1 MEIFIDC
8 YGVTE
13 RLAGGPEHR
22 LQLTPGA
29 VIADALALLA
39 GRGPDLARV
48 LPSCACAVGDAIVPR
63 SRPLT
68 AGERLALLP
77 PVSGG

>member
-1 MEIFIDC
+1 LDIIVDC

-13 RLAGGPEHR
+13 RLAGGPEHVIAV
-22 LQLTPGA
+22 QPGA
-29 VIADALALLA
+29 RIHDLLA
-39 GRGPDLARV
+39 ALTRRWPELGPV
-48 LPSCACAVGDAIVPR
+48 LPACACAVGDAVVPR
-63 SRPLT
+63 THVLS

>member
-13 RLAGGPEHR
+13 RLAGGPAHT
-22 LQLTPGA
+22 LTLRPGA
-29 VIADALALLA
+29 VIGDALDVLTA
-39 GRGPDLARV
+39 RWPDLARV
-48 LPSCACAVGDAIVPR
+48 LPGCACAVGDAVVPR
-63 SRPLT
+63 TRALRP
-68 AGERLALLP
+68 GERLALLP